1 MLLNAPQSPAALIS
15 LGLAS
20 CWQTINITLRA
31 CAGLATL
38 WRGSMGRSKPQV
50 LGSKLDCISC
60 PAWYSLMGYSQNYF
74 HMHGQSF
81 AYYSSDCGLRFRTKK
96 T

>member
-1 MLLNAPQSPAALIS
+1 
-15 LGLAS
+15 
-20 CWQTINITLRA
+20 
-31 CAGLATL
+31 
-38 WRGSMGRSKPQV
+38 MGRSRPQV